1 MASEKNLNYH
11 LCRRGTVNGDT
22 MLKKELFIEQP
33 LTILV
38 FIGGNI
44 NSLVYF
50 VIFEVS
56 SPPNYGDLKQIRRSL

>member
-11 LCRRGTVNGDT
+11 LCRRGAVNGDT
-22 MLKKELFIEQP
+22 MLKKELFIEPP

-44 NSLVYF
+44 HSLVYF

>member
-11 LCRRGTVNGDT
+11 LCRRAVNGDT
-22 MLKKELFIEQP
+22 MLKKELFIEPP

-44 NSLVYF
+44 HSLVYF